1 MTSSH
6 PSGPGSHLSNVWS
19 KVTDL
24 QVVRGQGCRVY
35 DADDHSYLDFTAG
48 IAAASTGHCHPKVV
62 QAISDQA
69 HRFVH
74 AQANVY
80 QHDLLEP
87 VATRLAELTPESID
101 TFFFSNSSDEILE
114 AAVKLA
120 RHATGRH
127 GIITF
132 DGAFHGR
139 TLLTLAMSTS
149 RAIDREGYGPF
160 PSGVHVAPFPD
171 PHVSDQESEI
181 TRALRGLDRLFAT
194 QIPANEV
201 AAIIIEPV
209 IGERGYIPTPGAF
222 IEGLGERCRDHGIL
236 FVADETQSGFGR
248 TGKMFAIE
256 AHDTEPDILCMAK
269 GIASGFP
276 FAALGTR
283 RTHDNN
289 WRPGSH
295 GGSSNGTPIGCAA
308 ALATMEVLTEPGF
321 LDNVMA
327 RGTQLIDALR
337 DLQQLDDALLHVRG
351 RGLMVAVEFDSAE
364 RASAVVE
371 HCLVENNVILMTAGT
386 RKRTIR
392 WMPPLIVTSE
402 DISEAVSAF
411 SAAIRATS

>member
-1 MTSSH
+1 MTSTQ

-24 QVVRGQGCRVY
+24 HVVRGQGCQVF
-35 DADDHSYLDFTAG
+35 DANDNAYLDFTAG
-48 IAAASTGHCHPKVV
+48 IAAASTGHCHPKIT
-62 QAISDQA
+62 QAIADQA
-69 HRFVH
+69 LRFVH

-87 VATRLAELTPESID
+87 MAARLAELTPESID
-101 TFFFSNSSDEILE
+101 TFFFSSSSDEILE

-120 RHATGRH
+120 KHATGRQN
-127 GIITF
+127 IITF

-149 RAIDREGYGPF
+149 RSIDREGYGPF
-160 PSGVHVAPFPD
+160 PSGVFVAPFPD
-171 PHVSDQESEI
+171 PHASDQEAEI
-181 TRALRGLDRLFAT
+181 SRALRGLDRLFAT
-194 QIPANEV
+194 QVRADEV

-209 IGERGYIPTPGAF
+209 IGERGYIPTPTAF
-222 IEGLGERCRDHGIL
+222 IEGLDQRCRDNGIL

-256 AHDTEPDILCMAK
+256 AHNVEPDIMCMAK

-283 RTHDNN
+283 RVHDDK
-289 WRPGSH
+289 WKTGSH

-308 ALATMEVLTEPGF
+308 ALATIDVLTEPGF
-321 LDNVMA
+321 LDNVRA

-364 RASAVVE
+364 RASAIVE
-371 HCLVENNVILMTAGT
+371 HCLAESRVILMTAGT

-392 WMPPLIVTSE
+392 WMPPLVVTADE
-402 DISEAVSAF
+402 ISEAVDAF